1 MSIDF
6 QKEKERIELK
16 NSQYVGSIGIYMEY
30 SEKIEDTSFKYYFYN
45 GIEPEEAINF
55 TTAMF
60 SSLIEEQ
67 MNGQKSLN
75 IKRNLLKICN
85 KEYVFDIYVSNDN
98 TFLFDWNPELD
109 ELEAAQLLFYAAINL
124 AQYIYIVRNR
134 QSLFWE
140 VKL

>member
-16 NSQYVGSIGIYMEY
+16 NSQYVGSIVIYMEY
-30 SEKIEDTSFKYYFYN
+30 SEKIEDTSIKYYFYN

-109 ELEAAQLLFYAAINL
+109 ELEAAQLLFYASINL
-124 AQYIYIVRNR
+124 AQ
-134 QSLFWE
+134 
-140 VKL
+140 

>member
-85 KEYVFDIYVSNDN
+85 KKYVFDIYVSNDN

-109 ELEAAQLLFYAAINL
+109 ELEAAQLLFYASINL
-124 AQYIYIVRNR
+124 AQ
-134 QSLFWE
+134 
-140 VKL
+140 

>member
-6 QKEKERIELK
+6 QRAKERIKLK
-16 NSQYVGSIGIYMEY
+16 NSTYAGSIGIYMEY

-109 ELEAAQLLFYAAINL
+109 ELEAAQLLFYASINL
-124 AQYIYIVRNR
+124 AQ
-134 QSLFWE
+134 
-140 VKL
+140 

>member
-45 GIEPEEAINF
+45 GIEQEEAINF

-109 ELEAAQLLFYAAINL
+109 ELEAAQLLFYASINL
-124 AQYIYIVRNR
+124 AQ
-134 QSLFWE
+134 
-140 VKL
+140 

>member
-6 QKEKERIELK
+6 QKERERIELK

-109 ELEAAQLLFYAAINL
+109 ELEAAQLLFYASINL
-124 AQYIYIVRNR
+124 AQ
-134 QSLFWE
+134 
-140 VKL
+140 

>member
-67 MNGQKSLN
+67 MNGQNSLN

-109 ELEAAQLLFYAAINL
+109 ELEAAQLLF
-124 AQYIYIVRNR
+124 
-134 QSLFWE
+134 
-140 VKL
+140 

>member
-98 TFLFDWNPELD
+98 TFLFDWNPELH
-109 ELEAAQLLFYAAINL
+109 EIEAAQL
-124 AQYIYIVRNR
+124 
-134 QSLFWE
+134 
-140 VKL
+140 

>member
-6 QKEKERIELK
+6 LKEKERIELK
-16 NSQYVGSIGIYMEY
+16 ISQYVGSIGIYMEY

-109 ELEAAQLLFYAAINL
+109 ELEAAQLLFYASINL
-124 AQYIYIVRNR
+124 AQ
-134 QSLFWE
+134 
-140 VKL
+140 

>member
-16 NSQYVGSIGIYMEY
+16 NSTYAGSIGIYMSF
-30 SEKIEDTSFKYYFYN
+30 SERIEDATFNYYFYD
-45 GIEPEEAINF
+45 GIEPEEAVNF
-55 TTAMF
+55 ITAMF

-67 MNGQKSLN
+67 MNGQKRLN

-98 TFLFDWNPELD
+98 TFLFDWNPKLN
-109 ELEAAQLLFYAAINL
+109 ELEAAQLLFYASINL
-124 AQYIYIVRNR
+124 
-134 QSLFWE
+134 L
-140 VKL
+140 L

>member
-6 QKEKERIELK
+6 KKEKERIELK

-109 ELEAAQLLFYAAINL
+109 ELEAAQLLFYASINL
-124 AQYIYIVRNR
+124 AQ
-134 QSLFWE
+134 
-140 VKL
+140 

>member
-16 NSQYVGSIGIYMEY
+16 NSTYIGSIGIYMAF
-30 SEKIEDTSFKYYFYN
+30 SEKIEDAAFKYYLYD
-45 GIEPEEAINF
+45 GIKEEETVNF

-109 ELEAAQLLFYAAINL
+109 ELEAAQLLFYASINL
-124 AQYIYIVRNR
+124 AQ
-134 QSLFWE
+134 
-140 VKL
+140 

>member
-45 GIEPEEAINF
+45 VIEPEEAINF

-109 ELEAAQLLFYAAINL
+109 ELEAAQLLFYASINL
-124 AQYIYIVRNR
+124 AQ
-134 QSLFWE
+134 
-140 VKL
+140 

>member
-67 MNGQKSLN
+67 LNGQKSLN

-124 AQYIYIVRNR
+124 AQ
-134 QSLFWE
+134 
-140 VKL
+140 

>member
-6 QKEKERIELK
+6 QRAKERIKLK
-16 NSQYVGSIGIYMEY
+16 NSTYAGSIGIYMEY

-98 TFLFDWNPELD
+98 TFLFDWNSELD
-109 ELEAAQLLFYAAINL
+109 ELEAAQLLFYASINL
-124 AQYIYIVRNR
+124 AQ
-134 QSLFWE
+134 
-140 VKL
+140 

>member
-45 GIEPEEAINF
+45 GIEPEEAKNF

-124 AQYIYIVRNR
+124 AQ
-134 QSLFWE
+134 
-140 VKL
+140 

>member
-45 GIEPEEAINF
+45 GIEPKEAINF

-109 ELEAAQLLFYAAINL
+109 ELEAAQLLFYASINL
-124 AQYIYIVRNR
+124 AQ
-134 QSLFWE
+134 
-140 VKL
+140 

>member
-6 QKEKERIELK
+6 QKEKEQIELK

-109 ELEAAQLLFYAAINL
+109 ELEAAQLLFYASINL
-124 AQYIYIVRNR
+124 AQ
-134 QSLFWE
+134 
-140 VKL
+140 

>member
-67 MNGQKSLN
+67 MNGQKSIN

-109 ELEAAQLLFYAAINL
+109 ELEAAQLLFYASINL
-124 AQYIYIVRNR
+124 AQ
-134 QSLFWE
+134 
-140 VKL
+140 

>member
-16 NSQYVGSIGIYMEY
+16 NSQYVGRIGIYMEY

-109 ELEAAQLLFYAAINL
+109 ELEAAQLLFYASINL
-124 AQYIYIVRNR
+124 AQ
-134 QSLFWE
+134 
-140 VKL
+140 

>member
-85 KEYVFDIYVSNDN
+85 KEYVFDVYVSNDN

-109 ELEAAQLLFYAAINL
+109 ELEAAQLLFYASINL
-124 AQYIYIVRNR
+124 AQ
-134 QSLFWE
+134 
-140 VKL
+140 

>member
-85 KEYVFDIYVSNDN
+85 KDYVFDIYVSNDN

-109 ELEAAQLLFYAAINL
+109 ELEAAQLLFYASINL
-124 AQYIYIVRNR
+124 AQ
-134 QSLFWE
+134 
-140 VKL
+140 

>member
-109 ELEAAQLLFYAAINL
+109 ELEAAQLLFYASITL
-124 AQYIYIVRNR
+124 AQ
-134 QSLFWE
+134 
-140 VKL
+140 

>member
-16 NSQYVGSIGIYMEY
+16 NSQYFGSIGIYMEY

-124 AQYIYIVRNR
+124 AQ
-134 QSLFWE
+134 
-140 VKL
+140 

>member
-67 MNGQKSLN
+67 MNEQKSLN

-109 ELEAAQLLFYAAINL
+109 ELEAAQLLFYASINL
-124 AQYIYIVRNR
+124 AQ
-134 QSLFWE
+134 
-140 VKL
+140 

>member
-85 KEYVFDIYVSNDN
+85 KEYVFNIYVSNDN

-109 ELEAAQLLFYAAINL
+109 ELEAAQLLFYASINL
-124 AQYIYIVRNR
+124 AQ
-134 QSLFWE
+134 
-140 VKL
+140 

>member
-98 TFLFDWNPELD
+98 TFFCSTGIQN
-109 ELEAAQLLFYAAINL
+109 
-124 AQYIYIVRNR
+124 
-134 QSLFWE
+134 
-140 VKL
+140 

>member
-1 MSIDF
+1 MNIDF

-109 ELEAAQLLFYAAINL
+109 ELEAAQLLFYASINL
-124 AQYIYIVRNR
+124 AQ
-134 QSLFWE
+134 
-140 VKL
+140 

>member
-16 NSQYVGSIGIYMEY
+16 NSQYVGSIGIYMDY

-109 ELEAAQLLFYAAINL
+109 ELEAAQLLFYASINL
-124 AQYIYIVRNR
+124 AQ
-134 QSLFWE
+134 
-140 VKL
+140 

>member
-109 ELEAAQLLFYAAINL
+109 ELEAVQLLFYASINL
-124 AQYIYIVRNR
+124 AQ
-134 QSLFWE
+134 
-140 VKL
+140 

>member
-6 QKEKERIELK
+6 QKEKERIEFK

-109 ELEAAQLLFYAAINL
+109 ELEAAQLLFYASINL
-124 AQYIYIVRNR
+124 AQ
-134 QSLFWE
+134 
-140 VKL
+140 

>member
-98 TFLFDWNPELD
+98 TFLFDGNPELD

-124 AQYIYIVRNR
+124 AQ
-134 QSLFWE
+134 
-140 VKL
+140 

>member
-124 AQYIYIVRNR
+124 A
-134 QSLFWE
+134 
-140 VKL
+140 K

>member
-55 TTAMF
+55 ATAMF

-109 ELEAAQLLFYAAINL
+109 ELEAAQLLFYASINL
-124 AQYIYIVRNR
+124 AQ
-134 QSLFWE
+134 
-140 VKL
+140 

>member
-98 TFLFDWNPELD
+98 TFFVR
-109 ELEAAQLLFYAAINL
+109 LESRI
-124 AQYIYIVRNR
+124 R
-134 QSLFWE
+134 
-140 VKL
+140 